1 MLSAEEKIRELTRI
15 VDGQKQEQERLGREL
30 EEVQAEKVSMEYLL
44 RERLE
49 RLVQSEIEAR
59 LAVYRKEDGSTDG
72 AAAATADAARARAQ
86 LEEASRELERLRGE
100 NERLRSAPGGGG
112 GGDRQAGDSARSAD
126 GQGDDRLRRL
136 TQQHTAFRAE
146 MSAKLDERGRA
157 LEEAKREVEDLRA
170 KLRTSEHGGGGSGGG
185 SGQEAE
191 RLRQELERVR
201 VKQRE
206 TEQELFRAHEQSG
219 DSEGLRQRVST
230 LEKERQAIQT
240 IMEQKIKALVQ
251 KVGDASTAL
260 VSRGRSPQDAER
272 FNRELQALDRLVSM
286 SISAL
291 KYVPASPHSRPA
303 APSDSSPPPL
313 RRNAQ
318 RS

>member
-1 MLSAEEKIRELTRI
+1 M
-15 VDGQKQEQERLGREL
+15 
-30 EEVQAEKVSMEYLL
+30 QAEKVSMEYLL

-59 LAVYRKEDGSTDG
+59 LAVYRNEDGSTDG

-100 NERLRSAPGGGG
+100 NDRLRSASGGGG
-112 GGDRQAGDSARSAD
+112 GSSSQVADGDRSPD
-126 GQGDDRLRRL
+126 GQGDERVRRL
-136 TQQHTAFRAE
+136 TRQHTAFRAE
-146 MSAKLDERGRA
+146 MTAKLEERGRA
-157 LEEAKREVEDLRA
+157 LDEAQREVDDLRA
-170 KLRTSEHGGGGSGGG
+170 KLRASEAGGGAGS
-185 SGQEAE
+185 AE

-206 TEQELFRAHEQSG
+206 TEQELFRAHEQTG
-219 DSEGLRQRVST
+219 ESESLRQRVST

-291 KYVPASPHSRPA
+291 KCVRRETLRRSPAEASPDHPSPLGAPTETLSALKLITSRLVPQG
-303 APSDSSPPPL
+303 PVTPPPPRHKHRAPL
-313 RRNAQ
+313 GQGR
-318 RS
+318 